1 MVAMDMAI
9 TVTII
14 LVMIVMITMAGI
26 VITMAGDIIA
36 GEGMDE
42 PPSADIV
49 AFVHCNI
56 SF

>member
-36 GEGMDE
+36 GEE
-42 PPSADIV
+42 QWTNLRQRI
-49 AFVHCNI
+49 
-56 SF
+56 